1 MKKLW
6 EAWKQIAK
14 KIGNFNARV
23 LMTIFYFLFLSWL
36 SIPVKIKDPL
46 TIRGKKKA
54 GWTPDLPKKERQW
67 NRPPG
72 SFDHEYSWNFLLLS

>member
-6 EAWKQIAK
+6 EHWKRIAK

-23 LMTIFYFLFLSWL
+23 LMTIFYFLFFSWL
-36 SIPVKIKDPL
+36 SIPVKVKDPL

-54 GWTPDLPKKERQW
+54 GWTPRPTEEVTPMEQAVRQ
-67 NRPPG
+67 
-72 SFDHEYSWNFLLLS
+72 F